1 MAKVN
6 PLFILIVVLA
16 VAFGMLLLSSSSVVP
31 YDNKN
36 HYATYEPMTET
47 STPSKR
53 AESVPESTK
62 ERKDESK
69 SIGSGLVSSVSGI
82 FGTENFEPM
91 VDEPKTVQYGPFRD
105 SEIIDRFSQVT
116 ANGIDGVD
124 GCVSSGL
131 SNSGGYICLTPDL
144 IQMLKSRGG
153 NATGN

>member
-1 MAKVN
+1 MAKIN
-6 PLFILIVVLA
+6 PLFILIAVL
-16 VAFGMLLLSSSSVVP
+16 VIAFGILIFSSSSVVP
-31 YDNKN
+31 YDSNTRN
-36 HYATYEPMTET
+36 YASYEPM
-47 STPSKR
+47 STLEPNKSV
-53 AESVPESTK
+53 ESVPESKKSEQT
-62 ERKDESK
+62 DT
-69 SIGSGLVSSVSGI
+69 SIGSVLSTVSGI

-116 ANGIDGVD
+116 ANGMEGVN

-131 SNSGGYICLTPDL
+131 SNAGGYICLTPDL